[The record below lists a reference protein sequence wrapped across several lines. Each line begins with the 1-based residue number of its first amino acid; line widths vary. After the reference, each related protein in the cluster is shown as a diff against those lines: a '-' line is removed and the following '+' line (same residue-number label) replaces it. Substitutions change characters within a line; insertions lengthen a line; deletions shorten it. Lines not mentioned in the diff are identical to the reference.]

1 MANYALLLGTKA
13 GKRALIEDGQ
23 PVDIRRKFKTITA
36 EDGFDVVEVVDKH
49 QGRIRHKR
57 FAKVAK
63 PAPKKSVKKTTKSK

>member
-1 MANYALLLGTKA
+1 MANYALLLGTKS
-13 GKRALIEDGQ
+13 GKRELIEDGQ

-36 EDGFDVVEVVDKH
+36 EDGFEVVEVVDKH